1 MNSTGIMSFD
11 IRSMPLRTPLTTTM
25 WVMTRKIA
33 AHKMGF
39 TGWEENSWK
48 YCFTYSASPLM
59 PPTTAP

>member
-25 WVMTRKIA
+25 WVMTRKRA

-48 YCFTYSASPLM
+48 YCFT
-59 PPTTAP
+59 